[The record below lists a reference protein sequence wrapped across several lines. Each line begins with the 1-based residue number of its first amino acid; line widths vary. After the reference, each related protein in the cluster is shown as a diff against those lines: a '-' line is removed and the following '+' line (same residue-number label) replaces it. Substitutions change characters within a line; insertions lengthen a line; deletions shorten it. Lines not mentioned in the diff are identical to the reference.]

1 MSDPLSAQRD
11 QIQREVEE
19 LERSLAVTQD
29 ELDLLSSE
37 TDDGSGNE
45 DETDQV
51 GQVGQ
56 SPRRLLA
63 QREKIQTEI
72 QNLENMLGSHSPI
85 SVSSDDSS
93 SSSDESDLDLPP
105 SVDSCLQLNL
115 VYQQVIQE
123 TLDHLETLLAHNQKQ
138 QKELM
143 EQISG
148 PVKESSR
155 ECSTSYNQHP
165 SRAFL
170 GSFLKPYFRDRLTGL
185 VTPHTHTQIAGSSP
199 MTLCGSGQGPPANQ
213 EAKLKA
219 QRMAGC
225 PDDGKLRMKRWEGWQ
240 KSLLIHSVTRDHLKK
255 LIQPK
260 MSRLDFLTKK
270 LSSAQE
276 AERQQLTEQID
287 CLEKEIQLLR
297 KMKEEELT
305 GDRYEEHDWQKI
317 SNIDFEGRRD
327 AEDIRL
333 FWQNFLHPSI
343 NKSPW
348 SNEEVQL
355 LNEVVKKHEE
365 RHWEKIAEELGT
377 GRTAFMCLQMYQR
390 FVSNSLKRGNWTPE
404 EDNQLRELIQK
415 MRIGNFIP
423 YTQISYFIK
432 DRDTSQLIY
441 RWNQVLDP
449 SLKRGPWTKDEDQL
463 LLQAVARHGERCWW
477 KVRLEVPGRTDGA
490 CRDRYV
496 DCLRK
501 NIKKGSFDS
510 HEVEL
515 LKELVKKHGVG
526 RWAKIAAEIPH
537 RLDSQCLREWR
548 KLIRLAD
555 QDPEKKV
562 SKTCRKASGGRG
574 VRKKAAEGRGVRKKA
589 AAKGRIRRLL
599 RIKEEEEQMTDE
611 EEEEEVQYMDTDD
624 EKTVSRSTEVKQE
637 EYIIPPM
644 EEWIPAETKQT
655 SSVLNIQPA
664 ALPSSSQAQG
674 GPLVRSTVLDRSG
687 TSVIIGPPPRE
698 LPWEQ
703 RHSFSAMMM
712 ASRDT
717 LRLHFNILGHKLTA
731 PRVKGVPPAAQNQD
745 LLYKLQAAVTPWI
758 GNLLIAKSQAK
769 TAADVLRERG
779 EQSGVSTTSIFLLLL
794 RAMNVDTLGCKEMIE
809 QRRNRLAQPPS
820 QTPGPKRR
828 RQRTTEPVQNPEVQ
842 KKEDPA
848 RQLLQQVQEAVEGRL
863 VNPNYKQRRLILPG
877 PLQSP
882 QLLLQR
888 PPQSPQLLLQ
898 RPPQSSQLL
907 LQRPPQSSQL
917 LLQRP
922 PQSSQLLL
930 QRPPQ
935 SPQLLLQRPP
945 QSSQLL
951 LQRPPQSSQLLL
963 QRPPQSPQL
972 LLQSSSFRDL
982 LKALSSSFR
991 DLLKDLSSS
1000 FRGLLKALSS
1010 FFRGL
1015 LKALSSSFRGLLKAL
1030 SSSFRDLL
1038 KALSSSFR
1046 LLLTDYLCTAPN
1058 STRSNSAGREEAACG
1073 GRGGANAGP
1082 SRAGSEG
1089 FLPGVDHTYACR
1101 LQEPCQRDEAAPKA
1115 EPGSVT
1121 TACSPGSPTEN
1132 RPSVQAAAASTE
1144 TAVHQEGGR
1153 KRRWVEGAGAI
1164 QEGKR
1169 LRKPSLKIREAAD
1182 HQAAEKKK
1190 RSSASSRR
1198 SQSKERPRTRAP
1210 PAAPAA
1216 GFSLV
1221 PSPSMWAMMP
1231 VGPTPLVQAPP
1242 PALPNAPLL
1251 ACTAPPTLTA
1261 GSSPIGG
1268 LTPGGAAA
1276 LKAPRPSPVLPSGD
1290 FKALLPPVMWSPD
1303 LSPTPSL
1310 AAPPTSC
1317 VLPGVVGAGPMLT
1330 PPLQNVGV
1338 NFDYSLISLE
1348 PPEVVRDWLSGRGG
1362 VSIPGTTSALPYLPP
1377 FVSTLST
1384 LSALLRAKKSLTTSS
1399 LQLLSSADKPPGP
1412 QTPSGSTC
1420 SASEEPDS
1428 ISEPR
1433 PAEQQPDQ
1441 QEEQVKAVR
1450 QLVAERFSSNPA
1462 YQLLKARFL
1471 SCFTLPAFLASM
1483 PPPTNKEEEEEDE
1496 EEEEEELKKIRERG
1510 RKRRAQ
1516 RSMLVSDDSAASAS
1530 YYSGICN
1537 TKKPSTNPDPVP
1549 QNQQPQTEE
1558 HQQTEFALTGSDL
1571 QPNQP
1576 STNQSQSSETG

>member
-1 MSDPLSAQRD
+1 MGGLAEEPADPLCDPRPPEETDPAQNVQVGLPD
-11 QIQREVEE
+11 QE
-19 LERSLAVTQD
+19 AV
-29 ELDLLSSE
+29 LSS
-37 TDDGSGNE
+37 GSREAAAHGA
-45 DETDQV
+45 D
-51 GQVGQ
+51 
-56 SPRRLLA
+56 RLLG
-63 QREKIQTEI
+63 E
-72 QNLENMLGSHSPI
+72 G
-85 SVSSDDSS
+85 D
-93 SSSDESDLDLPP
+93 
-105 SVDSCLQLNL
+105 
-115 VYQQVIQE
+115 
-123 TLDHLETLLAHNQKQ
+123 
-138 QKELM
+138 
-143 EQISG
+143 
-148 PVKESSR
+148 
-155 ECSTSYNQHP
+155 
-165 SRAFL
+165 
-170 GSFLKPYFRDRLTGL
+170 
-185 VTPHTHTQIAGSSP
+185 
-199 MTLCGSGQGPPANQ
+199 PA
-213 EAKLKA
+213 
-219 QRMAGC
+219 
-225 PDDGKLRMKRWEGWQ
+225 
-240 KSLLIHSVTRDHLKK
+240 
-255 LIQPK
+255 
-260 MSRLDFLTKK
+260 
-270 LSSAQE
+270 
-276 AERQQLTEQID
+276 AE
-287 CLEKEIQLLR
+287 
-297 KMKEEELT
+297 MKEEELT

-355 LNEVVKKHEE
+355 LNEIVKKHEE

-449 SLKRGPWTKDEDQL
+449 SLKRGQWTKEEDQL

-515 LKELVKKHGVG
+515 LKKLVEKHGVG

-548 KLIRLAD
+548 KLTRLAD

-562 SKTCRKASGGRG
+562 SKTRKKGAGGRG
-574 VRKKAAEGRGVRKKA
+574 VRKKAAEGRGVKKKA
-589 AAKGRIRRLL
+589 AAKGRIRSRLL
-599 RIKEEEEQMTDE
+599 RIKEEEEEQMTDE
-611 EEEEEVQYMDTDD
+611 EEEEEEEVQYMDTD
-624 EKTVSRSTEVKQE
+624 EEETVSRSTEVKQE
-637 EYIIPPM
+637 EYVIPPM
-644 EEWIPAETKQT
+644 EEWIPAEKKQT
-655 SSVLNIQPA
+655 SSVLSFQPA
-664 ALPSSSQAQG
+664 VLPSSDQEQG
-674 GPLVRSTVLDRSG
+674 GALVRSTVLDRSG
-687 TSVIIGPPPRE
+687 PSVVIGPRPRV

-712 ASRDT
+712 ASRDA
-717 LRLHFNILGHKLTA
+717 LRLHFSILGQKLTA
-731 PRVKGVPPAAQNQD
+731 PRVKGVPPAARNQD

-758 GNLLIAKSQAK
+758 GNLLIAKGQAR

-779 EQSGVSTTSIFLLLL
+779 EQSGVTTSSVFLLLL

-809 QRRNRLAQPPS
+809 QRRNRLAQPPPPP

-828 RQRTTEPVQNPEVQ
+828 RQRTAEPVQNPTVQ
-842 KKEDPA
+842 KEEDPA
-848 RQLLQQVQEAVEGRL
+848 RQLLQQLQEAVEARL

-877 PLQSP
+877 PPQSP

-907 LQRPPQSSQL
+907 LQRLPQSPQL

-945 QSSQLL
+945 NRFPLVGPQSLL
-951 LQRPPQSSQLLL
+951 LPADSTYVAPAGPSPPAPLNPASPSS
-963 QRPPQSPQL
+963 
-972 LLQSSSFRDL
+972 
-982 LKALSSSFR
+982 A
-991 DLLKDLSSS
+991 
-1000 FRGLLKALSS
+1000 
-1010 FFRGL
+1010 
-1015 LKALSSSFRGLLKAL
+1015 
-1030 SSSFRDLL
+1030 
-1038 KALSSSFR
+1038 
-1046 LLLTDYLCTAPN
+1046 APN
-1058 STRSNSAGREEAACG
+1058 STRSKAAGREEEASG
-1073 GRGGANAGP
+1073 GRSQGGSDGL
-1082 SRAGSEG
+1082 
-1089 FLPGVDHTYACR
+1089 LPDHTYACR
-1101 LQEPCQRDEAAPKA
+1101 LQESCQRDEAAPKA
-1115 EPGSVT
+1115 EPESVT
-1121 TACSPGSPTEN
+1121 TACSPGSPAEN
-1132 RPSVQAAAASTE
+1132 RPSVPAASTE
-1144 TAVHQEGGR
+1144 TAVHQEGDGR
-1153 KRRWVEGAGAI
+1153 KRRRVEEAGAI

-1182 HQAAEKKK
+1182 HQAAEEKKKK

-1198 SQSKERPRTRAP
+1198 SQSEERPRTRAP

-1221 PSPSMWAMMP
+1221 PGPSMWAMMP
-1231 VGPTPLVQAPP
+1231 TPSVQAPP
-1242 PALPNAPLL
+1242 PAPPNAPLL
-1251 ACTAPPTLTA
+1251 RCTAPPTLTA

-1276 LKAPRPSPVLPSGD
+1276 LKAPRPSPVP
-1290 FKALLPPVMWSPD
+1290 PPVMPSPD
-1303 LSPTPSL
+1303 LTPTSSL
-1310 AAPPTSC
+1310 AAPPSSC
-1317 VLPGVVGAGPMLT
+1317 VLPGVVGAGPTLT
-1330 PPLQNVGV
+1330 PPPQNVGV
-1338 NFDYSLISLE
+1338 NIDYSLVSLE

-1362 VSIPGTTSALPYLPP
+1362 VAIPGTTSALPYLPP

-1412 QTPSGSTC
+1412 QTPPGSSC

-1441 QEEQVKAVR
+1441 QEEQEEQKEQVKAVR

-1483 PPPTNKEEEEEDE
+1483 PPPTNKEEEEEE
-1496 EEEEEELKKIRERG
+1496 EEEDEEEEELKKIRERG
-1510 RKRRAQ
+1510 RKRRTQ
-1516 RSMLVSDDSAASAS
+1516 RSALVSDDSAASAS
-1530 YYSGICN
+1530 YFSGICN

-1549 QNQQPQTEE
+1549 QNQQPRPEE
-1558 HQQTEFALTGSDL
+1558 HQQTEFARTGSDL
-1571 QPNQP
+1571 
-1576 STNQSQSSETG
+1576 STDQSQSSDTG

>member
-1 MSDPLSAQRD
+1 MSDPLSVQRD

-45 DETDQV
+45 DEADQV

-143 EQISG
+143 AQISG

-155 ECSTSYNQHP
+155 ESSTSCNQHP

-185 VTPHTHTQIAGSSP
+185 
-199 MTLCGSGQGPPANQ
+199 GPPANQ

-355 LNEVVKKHEE
+355 LNEIVKKHEE

-449 SLKRGPWTKDEDQL
+449 SLKRGQWTKEEDQL

-515 LKELVKKHGVG
+515 LKKLVEKHGVG

-548 KLIRLAD
+548 KLTRLAD

-562 SKTCRKASGGRG
+562 RKTRKKGAGGRG

-589 AAKGRIRRLL
+589 AAKGRIRSRLL
-599 RIKEEEEQMTDE
+599 RIKEEEEEQMTDE
-611 EEEEEVQYMDTDD
+611 EEEEEEEVQYMDTD
-624 EKTVSRSTEVKQE
+624 EEETVSRSREVKQE

-644 EEWIPAETKQT
+644 EEWIPAEKKQT
-655 SSVLNIQPA
+655 SSVLNFQPA
-664 ALPSSSQAQG
+664 VLPSSDQEG
-674 GPLVRSTVLDRSG
+674 GALVRSTVLDRSG
-687 TSVIIGPPPRE
+687 PSVVIGPRPRV

-712 ASRDT
+712 ASRDA
-717 LRLHFNILGHKLTA
+717 LRLHFSILGQKLTA

-758 GNLLIAKSQAK
+758 GNLLIAKGQAK

-779 EQSGVSTTSIFLLLL
+779 EQSGVTTSSVFLLLL

-809 QRRNRLAQPPS
+809 QRRNRLAQPPPPPP

-828 RQRTTEPVQNPEVQ
+828 RQRTAEPVQNPTVQ
-842 KKEDPA
+842 KEEDPA
-848 RQLLQQVQEAVEGRL
+848 RQLLQQLQEAVEARL

-877 PLQSP
+877 PPQSP

-907 LQRPPQSSQL
+907 LQRLPQSPQL

-945 QSSQLL
+945 QKSQLL
-951 LQRPPQSSQLLL
+951 LQRPPQTSQLLLLRPPQKSQFLL

-972 LLQSSSFRDL
+972 LLQAPPNRFPLVGPQS
-982 LKALSSSFR
+982 
-991 DLLKDLSSS
+991 
-1000 FRGLLKALSS
+1000 
-1010 FFRGL
+1010 
-1015 LKALSSSFRGLLKAL
+1015 
-1030 SSSFRDLL
+1030 
-1038 KALSSSFR
+1038 
-1046 LLLTDYLCTAPN
+1046 LLLPADSIYVAPAGPSPPAPLNPASPSSAAPN
-1058 STRSNSAGREEAACG
+1058 STRSKAAGREEEASG
-1073 GRGGANAGP
+1073 GR
-1082 SRAGSEG
+1082 SQEGSDG
-1089 FLPGVDHTYACR
+1089 LLPDHTYACR
-1101 LQEPCQRDEAAPKA
+1101 LQESCQRDEAALKA
-1115 EPGSVT
+1115 EPESVT
-1121 TACSPGSPTEN
+1121 TACSPGSPAEN
-1132 RPSVQAAAASTE
+1132 RPSVPAAAASTE
-1144 TAVHQEGGR
+1144 TAAHQEGDGR
-1153 KRRWVEGAGAI
+1153 KRRRVEEAGAI

-1190 RSSASSRR
+1190 KRSSASSRR
-1198 SQSKERPRTRAP
+1198 SQSEERPRTRAP

-1221 PSPSMWAMMP
+1221 PGPSMWAMMP
-1231 VGPTPLVQAPP
+1231 TPSVQAPP
-1242 PALPNAPLL
+1242 PAPPNAPLL
-1251 ACTAPPTLTA
+1251 HCTAPPTLTA

-1276 LKAPRPSPVLPSGD
+1276 LKAPRPSPVP
-1290 FKALLPPVMWSPD
+1290 PPVMPSPD
-1303 LSPTPSL
+1303 LSATSSL

-1317 VLPGVVGAGPMLT
+1317 VLPGVVGAGPTLT
-1330 PPLQNVGV
+1330 PPPQNVGV
-1338 NFDYSLISLE
+1338 HFDYSLVSLE

-1362 VSIPGTTSALPYLPP
+1362 VAIPGTTSALPYLPP

-1399 LQLLSSADKPPGP
+1399 LQLLGSADKPPGP
-1412 QTPSGSTC
+1412 QTPPASSC

-1441 QEEQVKAVR
+1441 QEEQEEQVKAVR

-1483 PPPTNKEEEEEDE
+1483 PPPTNKEEEEEE
-1496 EEEEEELKKIRERG
+1496 EEEEDEEELKKIRERG
-1510 RKRRAQ
+1510 RKRRTQ
-1516 RSMLVSDDSAASAS
+1516 RSALVSDDSAASAS
-1530 YYSGICN
+1530 YFSGICN

-1549 QNQQPQTEE
+1549 QNQQPRPEE
-1558 HQQTEFALTGSDL
+1558 HQQTEFARTGSDL
-1571 QPNQP
+1571 
-1576 STNQSQSSETG
+1576 STDQTQSSESG